1 MKTASPSVG
10 RECLTQVLVFFIII
24 SLFIY
29 LFIFNYL
36 FFINSC
42 PSLVIPGFT
51 HDVTEYFLSEVY
63 EFLSRTPLSKPATV
77 KSKRFKPDCS
87 SSQVFVQNVLII
99 ILLFKL

>member
-10 RECLTQVLVFFIII
+10 TECLTQALVFFIII
-24 SLFIY
+24 LLFINLY
-29 LFIFNYL
+29 SITY

-87 SSQVFVQNVLII
+87 SSQVFVQNVVII
-99 ILLFKL
+99 ISLCKL

>member
-10 RECLTQVLVFFIII
+10 TECLTKASFFYYY
-24 SLFIY
+24 FVIY

-77 KSKRFKPDCS
+77 KSKRFKPDCR
-87 SSQVFVQNVLII
+87 SSQVFVQNVVII
-99 ILLFKL
+99 ILLCKL

>member
-10 RECLTQVLVFFIII
+10 RECLTQVLVFFYYY
-24 SLFIY
+24 FVIY

-87 SSQVFVQNVLII
+87 SSQVFVQNVVII